1 MVRYQGGSTRNCN
14 VACRLVRPWRSRART
29 LKVYLPS
36 QRFVYSLRVSLL
48 HSDQAWSSPSKRTWY
63 SVRDSS
69 SKLGAP
75 YSKRSEFCW
84 CGILVDALE
93 APIGVA
99 FRSSLMPLKKDWNSV
114 TGPDGR
120 KAV

>member
-14 VACRLVRPWRSRART
+14 VAWRLIRPCRSRART
-29 LKVYLPS
+29 LNVYLPS

-48 HSDQAWSSPSKRTWY
+48 HSDQPWSSPSKRTSY

-84 CGILVDALE
+84 CGIFVEALE
-93 APIGVA
+93 TPMGVA
-99 FRSSLMPLKKDWNSV
+99 LRRSLMPLKKD
-114 TGPDGR
+114 
-120 KAV
+120 